1 MPDHTNLLAQIAI
14 VRERAEFLLS
24 TVADHFDPNSEIAL
38 LLADLVS
45 KYASIEADIR
55 ASDTRLSRTRLTR
68 MGLNEIAEDLAGKLG
83 NVVLFWDGLPR
94 VMRPANTRVPSC
106 SLNVN

>member
-38 LLADLVS
+38 LSDLIS
-45 KYASIEADIR
+45 KYATIKADIR
-55 ASDTRLSRTRLTR
+55 ASDTRLSRPRLTR
-68 MGLNEIAEDLAGKLG
+68 MGLNDIAEELSGKFG

-94 VMRPANTRVPSC
+94 VIRPANTRVPS
-106 SLNVN
+106 SSFTLN

>member
-38 LLADLVS
+38 LLTDLIS
-45 KYASIEADIR
+45 KYATIEADIR
-55 ASDTRLSRTRLTR
+55 ASDTRLSRPRLTR
-68 MGLNEIAEDLAGKLG
+68 MGLNDIAEELSGKFG

-94 VMRPANTRVPSC
+94 VMRPANTRVPSN
-106 SLNVN
+106 SFTLN